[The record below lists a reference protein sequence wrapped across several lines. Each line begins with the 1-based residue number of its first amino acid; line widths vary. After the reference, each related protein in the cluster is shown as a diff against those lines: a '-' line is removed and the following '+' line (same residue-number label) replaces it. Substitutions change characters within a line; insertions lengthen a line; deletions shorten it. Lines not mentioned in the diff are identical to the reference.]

1 MLDLTLRTPAEGAR
15 WPVGLGRAA
24 ILGTTAIL
32 FAAASVAPAAAEE
45 VDELKSEMRQLLERI
60 DQLEQNQQQTQI
72 EVDQIEANSAW
83 LVNERT
89 VRARASVINPMT
101 SQGDYVSGGDFPG
114 SFKLPGSDSS
124 MAFYGFMKAD
134 YHHNFGPLRIF
145 GPQLAVPAFQPLR
158 NGAGSTNTGQ
168 TNFRFNASQFN
179 VETRTPSEYGEIRT
193 LLQFDWFETDFDGG
207 NNNSTVNE
215 IRNGL
220 RLAQASVGPWTVG
233 QQWTVFTDLS
243 QYAETADWENIN
255 SGPICRC
262 PSLTYA
268 DSLGGGWSFGVSIVD
283 PVTQIDLDMGTT
295 SNTSGGTAAPG
306 AASTTALVQNNTGM
320 PDIQANIK
328 YAQDWGHLFLSGQVR
343 RVSYTAD
350 DNLTGNGVTGANLR
364 IATGKAEDSLTGW
377 GFTVGLNLFDP
388 LGLHPRD
395 RFYTNVTYG
404 EGMRGIID
412 ESLFCLVCTLE
423 ASLDPF
429 TGELDANSNFAWTI
443 HYQHWWT
450 DTIRSSAV
458 YGLTRNSPGNDF
470 DSFGTIRRTQAAFL
484 NLFWSP
490 LPRVNLGVETQYIS
504 TRMKGNGTLDGN
516 QSIQVQGTAMILW

>member
-1 MLDLTLRTPAEGAR
+1 MLDLMPRMPADGAH

-24 ILGTTAIL
+24 ILGTSAIF

-60 DQLEQNQQQTQI
+60 DQLEKNQQQTQV

-89 VRARASVINPMT
+89 VRARASVIGPVT

-145 GPQLAVPAFQPLR
+145 GPSLAVPAFQPLR
-158 NGAGSTNTGQ
+158 GSAGATNTGQ

-193 LLQFDWFETDFDGG
+193 LLQFDWFETDFDGN

-215 IRNGL
+215 IRSGL

-283 PVTQIDLDMGTT
+283 PVTQIDLDMGN
-295 SNTSGGTAAPG
+295 SSLESDSDAAPG
-306 AASTTALVQNNTGM
+306 AASSAALVRNNTGM

-328 YAQDWGHLFLSGQVR
+328 YAQDWGHIFLSGQVR

-350 DNLTGNGVTGANLR
+350 DAIAGGVTGSQLR
-364 IATGKAEDSLTGW
+364 TATGKAEDSLTGW
-377 GFTVGLNLFDP
+377 GFTVGLALNDP
-388 LGLHPRD
+388 FGLHPRD
-395 RFYTNVTYG
+395 NFYTNVTYG

-412 ESLFCLVCTLE
+412 LSLFNNGLGHE
-423 ASLDPF
+423 ATLDPF
-429 TGELDANSNFAWTI
+429 TGDLDANSNFALI
-443 HYQHWWT
+443 LRYQHWWT
-450 DTIRSSAV
+450 DTIRSSV
-458 YGLTRNSPGNDF
+458 IWGLVRNSPGNDF
-470 DSFGTIRRTQAAFL
+470 DSIGTIRRTMSGFH

-490 LPRVNLGVETQYIS
+490 VPRLNLGIEWEFTHA
-504 TRMKGNGTLDGN
+504 RAKGFGTLDGN
-516 QSIQVQGTAMILW
+516 NTHQVQAVAQVFW

>member
-1 MLDLTLRTPAEGAR
+1 MLDLMPRMPAEGAR

-24 ILGTTAIL
+24 ILGTSAIF

-45 VDELKSEMRQLLERI
+45 VDELKSEMRQLLDRI
-60 DQLEQNQQQTQI
+60 DQLEQNQQRTQI
-72 EVDQIEANSAW
+72 EVDQIESNSAW
-83 LVNERT
+83 LVNERA
-89 VRARASVINPMT
+89 VRARASIINPVV

-134 YHHNFGPLRIF
+134 YHYNFGPLRIF
-145 GPQLAVPAFQPLR
+145 GPSLAVPAFQPLR
-158 NGAGSTNTGQ
+158 GSAGATNTGQ

-193 LLQFDWFETDFDGG
+193 LLQFDWFETDFDGT
-207 NNNSTVNE
+207 NINSTVNE
-215 IRNGL
+215 IRSGL
-220 RLAQASVGPWTVG
+220 RLAQASIGPWTFG

-283 PVTQIDLDMGTT
+283 PVTQIDLDMGNSSLTT
-295 SNTSGGTAAPG
+295 GTVAPG
-306 AASTTALVQNNTGM
+306 AASSGILIRNNTGM
-320 PDIQANIK
+320 PDLQANIK
-328 YAQDWGHLFLSGQVR
+328 YAQDWGHVFLSGQVR

-350 DNLTGNGVTGANLR
+350 DAVAGGVTGANLR
-364 IATGKAEDSLTGW
+364 NATGKAEDSLTGW
-377 GFTVGLNLFDP
+377 GFTAALNLYDP

-412 ESLFCLVCTLE
+412 HSLFCNTCTLE
-423 ASLDPF
+423 ASLNPF
-429 TGELDANSNFAWTI
+429 TGELDANSNFAFTI

-450 DTIRSSAV
+450 DTIRSSII

-470 DSFGTIRRTQAAFL
+470 DSVGTIRRTQAGFL
-484 NLFWSP
+484 NIFWSP
-490 LPRVNLGVETQYIS
+490 LPRVNLGLETHYLE
-504 TRMKGNGTLDGN
+504 TKMKGFGTLDGN
-516 QSIQVQGTAMILW
+516 DTIQIQATAMILW